1 MVNQGSSDM
10 IYKQGSTIMS
20 KKSENDTI
28 MKDSFSHR
36 LDETEPKKIE
46 IMKPAILKS
55 SNQSTKMNE
64 TTMND
69 ETSVNPFN

>member
-55 SNQSTKMNE
+55 SN
-64 TTMND
+64 
-69 ETSVNPFN
+69 